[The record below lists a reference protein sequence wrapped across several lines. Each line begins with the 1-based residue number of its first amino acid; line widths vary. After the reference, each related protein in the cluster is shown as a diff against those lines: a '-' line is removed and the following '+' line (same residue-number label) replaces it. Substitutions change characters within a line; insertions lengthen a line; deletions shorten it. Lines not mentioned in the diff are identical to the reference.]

1 MTGGQVNPYAAYA
14 EQAAT
19 TASPAQLVLMLYDG
33 AIARTETAHA
43 ALLSEVVDVG
53 AAHTALTK
61 AQAIVEQLRI
71 SLDHEAGGRLADN
84 LAGLYTYCLEGLLQ
98 ANMTKDAASLD
109 GVLSILTD
117 LRDAWDAACVHG
129 PVGAVAS

>member
-1 MTGGQVNPYAAYA
+1 MTGAQVNPYAAYA

-33 AIARTETAHA
+33 AIARTETAKA
-43 ALLSEVVDVG
+43 ALRFGVVDIDE
-53 AAHTALTK
+53 AHTALTK

-71 SLDHEAGGRLADN
+71 SLDHDAGGPLADN
-84 LAGLYTYCLEGLLQ
+84 LAGLYTYCLEGLLR
-98 ANMTKDAASLD
+98 ANVTKDAAPLED
-109 GVLSILTD
+109 VLSILTD

-129 PVGAVAS
+129 SLGAVAG